1 MARIKSPK
9 QNLNSFALEKTVM
22 NTTTA
27 ISKLALFSGDYDV
40 AITGCAART
49 LQHYPPIAVFITDVA
64 APRFGSYVYTIGDRK
79 SGETF
84 ATVIHES
91 DADTEE
97 MCRNMG
103 RVLAKKFEVPVYTNI
118 NGRLDPGSYQ
128 ELLNHVIDRASSGT
142 HQEPC

>member
-1 MARIKSPK
+1 
-9 QNLNSFALEKTVM
+9 M

-27 ISKLALFSGDYDV
+27 ISKLALFSGDYEV

-49 LQHYPPIAVFITDVA
+49 MQHPPIAVFITDVT
-64 APRFGSYVYTIGDRK
+64 APRFGSYVYTIGDHK
-79 SGETF
+79 TGETF

-103 RVLAKKFEVPVYTNI
+103 RVLTRKFQVPVYTNI
-118 NGRLDPGSYQ
+118 NGRLDLGSYQ
-128 ELLNHVIDRASSGT
+128 ELLNHVIEGAANTIHNGPR
-142 HQEPC
+142 